1 MAWAPAPAGG
11 FATSGKPTDPR
22 IAAVARRAA
31 ELLPAAG
38 VITDRAE
45 LRTYECDGLAHYRV
59 TPALVV
65 VPEDARQLAAIV
77 RACAEHG
84 VPYVA
89 RGSGTGL
96 SGGALPHADGVLVV
110 TSRMR
115 AITQVRIGGAP
126 ASQPESGLEAGPR
139 R

>member
-1 MAWAPAPAGG
+1 M
-11 FATSGKPTDPR
+11 
-22 IAAVARRAA
+22 
-31 ELLPAAG
+31 
-38 VITDRAE
+38 ITDRAR

-65 VPEDARQLAAIV
+65 IPEDAAQLAAIV

-96 SGGALPHADGVLVV
+96 SGGALPARRRRADRDLADA
-110 TSRMR
+110 RHH
-115 AITQVRIGGAP
+115 
-126 ASQPESGLEAGPR
+126 R
-139 R
+139 RTP